1 MEMNMLSVILLAI
14 ALAMDAFSISITKG
28 FTQKKIQ
35 KQEILW
41 YGIFFGGFQCFM
53 PIIGYVCGTRIRS
66 FISTYAPW
74 IAFILLL
81 CIGLNMIRESITSS
95 DEKVADI
102 FSFKEVTLLAIAT
115 SIDAFAVGV
124 TFAILNIS
132 LVIPCAIIGIIT
144 FLFSIVGIFIGKKLG
159 DYFGDKFQILGGVIL
174 ILLGF
179 KILLGF

>member
-1 MEMNMLSVILLAI
+1 
-14 ALAMDAFSISITKG
+14 
-28 FTQKKIQ
+28 
-35 KQEILW
+35 
-41 YGIFFGGFQCFM
+41 M
-53 PIIGYVCGTRIRS
+53 PIIGYVCGTTIRS

-81 CIGLNMIRESITSS
+81 CIGLNMILESITSS

-144 FLFSIVGIFIGKKLG
+144 FLFSIVGIFNCDDLIDKKFEKLKK
-159 DYFGDKFQILGGVIL
+159 DYIEENAYSLRSDYSG
-174 ILLGF
+174 
-179 KILLGF
+179 

>member
-1 MEMNMLSVILLAI
+1 MYWIL
-14 ALAMDAFSISITKG
+14 
-28 FTQKKIQ
+28 
-35 KQEILW
+35 
-41 YGIFFGGFQCFM
+41 
-53 PIIGYVCGTRIRS
+53 
-66 FISTYAPW
+66 
-74 IAFILLL
+74 
-81 CIGLNMIRESITSS
+81 ESITSS